1 MKIHINK
8 QVARFFSAA
17 LLASSLTACDD
28 FLSIIPLND
37 VVLENYWTE
46 EADVTSVV
54 NSCYSQLL
62 ADDCLKRMLI
72 WGELRSDNLATGGN
86 NNIEIARIAE
96 ENILET
102 NGLVKWDAFYQC
114 INRCN
119 TVLYYAPSVNEKDP
133 NYTDAELRANI
144 AEVTAIRALCYFYLI
159 RTFRNVPYVTE
170 PSIDDGQNYRVPA
183 SSFDEILTN
192 LINDLEAVKNDAVR
206 TYGEDNPKNKT
217 HITRYAIYALLADMY
232 LWQGNYQKCIEY
244 CDQIIDYKIAEYEE
258 DLQETSA
265 LDVELYGRFPLIS
278 VAPANSTRGGTV
290 FTEIF
295 GTGLSFESIFELN
308 IVDSETRENGL
319 VRDLFGKSDGSS
331 VGQVAPL
338 SYLKQGLSENTNNYF
353 QRSDTRAYENMEG
366 DETSGVTV
374 AKYFKKS
381 VDYLASSSTALGYS
395 PTFTNRSDDHSA
407 NWIVYRLTD
416 VMLMKAEAEVM
427 LAGDVVDGTA
437 LTPEQDARFK
447 AAWECVIAVWKR
459 ANNKRTASD
468 TLVYTDYATSRLA
481 MENLVMDERQRELMF
496 EGKRWFDLVRICR
509 RDGSNQRMLDKVMG
523 KFKENIV
530 AIRIRLASPDA
541 LYLPYHEDEL
551 RANPYLVQNPAYE
564 NESITQ
570 TE

>member
-62 ADDCLKRMLI
+62 TDDCLKRMLI
-72 WGELRSDNLATGGN
+72 WGELRSDNLTVGSN
-86 NNIEIARIAE
+86 DQEIERIAE

-119 TVLYYAPSVNEKDP
+119 TVLHYAPSVNEKDP
-133 NYTDAELRANI
+133 NYTDAELQANI

-159 RTFRNVPYVTE
+159 RTFRNVPYITE

-192 LINDLEAVKNDAVR
+192 LINDLEAVKGYAVR
-206 TYGEDNPKNKT
+206 SYGEDSRQNKT
-217 HITRYAIYALLADMY
+217 RITRYSIYALLADMY

-244 CDQIIDYKIAEYEE
+244 CDLIIDYKIAEYEE
-258 DLQETSA
+258 DLQESSA

-278 VAPANSTRGGTV
+278 IAPNGSITGGTAYNQ
-290 FTEIF
+290 IF

-308 IVDSETRENGL
+308 FVDDETRENGL
-319 VRDLFGKSDGSS
+319 VRDYFENSNGTVGK
-331 VGQVAPL
+331 VAPL
-338 SYLKQGLSENTNNYF
+338 TYLKQGLTDNTNNYF
-353 QRSDTRAYENMEG
+353 QRSDTRAYENIEG
-366 DETSGVTV
+366 DESSAKV
-374 AKYFKKS
+374 AKYFVRTVS
-381 VDYLASSSTALGYS
+381 YTASSSSSTAYS
-395 PTFTNRSDDHSA
+395 PIYGDRTNNHEA
-407 NWIVYRLTD
+407 NWIIYRLTD
-416 VMLMKAEAEVM
+416 IMLMKAEAEVM
-427 LAGDVVDGTA
+427 LGGDVADGAT
-437 LTPEQDARFK
+437 LSPEQEARFQ

-459 ANNKRTASD
+459 ANNKRTAGD
-468 TLVYTDYATSRLA
+468 TLVYTDYANSRMS
-481 MENLVMDERQRELMF
+481 MENLVLDERQRELMF
-496 EGKRWFDLVRICR
+496 EGKRWFYLVRICR
-509 RDGSNQRMLDKVMG
+509 RDGNTQRMLDKVMG
-523 KFKENIV
+523 KFKENTV
-530 AIRIRLASPDA
+530 PIRIRLASPDA
-541 LYLPYHEDEL
+541 LYLPYHENEL

-564 NESITQ
+564 TESITQ